1 MNCIL
6 CSYPKSHAVYLGMS
20 LNNNR
25 KYTSSPL
32 TIRNIKFVSHECPD
46 SHFSS
51 HVYSGAYIHWV
62 AVSFFIFSE
71 MCSSSSAN

>member
-1 MNCIL
+1 
-6 CSYPKSHAVYLGMS
+6 MS

-25 KYTSSPL
+25 KYTSSLL

-62 AVSFFIFSE
+62 AISLFIYFFLKCVVVLVQIKCMYDVDSL
-71 MCSSSSAN
+71 